1 MTDTSV
7 TDNDLLDRFVDAIEY
22 LNRQLHS
29 ANLQEWL
36 ILDMTSPQVK
46 ALMLLEGV
54 GPMRMGMIAGHLGTT
69 LSASTNIIDRLVE
82 KGLVERHSDPHDRR
96 VVVCKSTNRGGQA
109 VEQFWRIG
117 RERLLPIAEAMD
129 PQQLAGAVRVLEGL
143 RDTIE
148 KVKASS
154 AAPGSDR

>member
-36 ILDMTSPQVK
+36 IMDMTSPQVK
-46 ALMLLEGV
+46 ALMLLEGA
-54 GPMRMGMIAGHLGTT
+54 GPMRMGTIAGRLGCT

-96 VVVCKSTNRGGQA
+96 VVVCKSTTRGGQA

-129 PQQLAGAVRVLEGL
+129 PQQLAGAIRVLEGL

-148 KVKASS
+148 RVTASS
-154 AAPGSDR
+154 VAPGSDR

>member
-1 MTDTSV
+1 MTDTSG

-22 LNRQLHS
+22 LNRQLHR
-29 ANLQEWL
+29 ANLQEWQ
-36 ILDMTSPQVK
+36 IMDMSIPQVK

-54 GPMRMGMIAGHLGTT
+54 GPMRMGTIAGHLGST

-82 KGLVERHSDPHDRR
+82 KGLVERHSDPRDRR
-96 VVVCKSTNRGGQA
+96 VVLCKSTDRGRQA
-109 VEQFWRIG
+109 IAQFWHIG
-117 RERLLPIAEAMD
+117 RERILPIAEAMNQ
-129 PQQLAGAVRVLEGL
+129 QQLAGAVHVLEGL

-148 KVKASS
+148 RVKTPS

>member
-1 MTDTSV
+1 MTDTNGK
-7 TDNDLLDRFVDAIEY
+7 DNDLLDRFVDAIEY